1 MDKKIGFFIFLVLTF
16 AGCSKLSNLTF
27 EDKIKLLD
35 VKEKTLMAE
44 KKIIGV
50 KKGLVA
56 EKAKIA
62 GLTVRRVPSAKKAPS
77 TMSGIERLLKAVRK

>member
-1 MDKKIGFFIFLVLTF
+1 MASKLGFFIFLVLTF

-44 KKIIGV
+44 KKIIGA
-50 KKGLVA
+50 KKELVV

-62 GLTVRRVPSAKKAPS
+62 GLTVKKAPVVKKAPS
-77 TMSGIERLLKAVRK
+77 TMNSIERLLKVVRK